1 MKSLDVIAFASAFHD
16 KGTLATLKKGL
27 IDRISKAGGFK
38 ISEVKSASP
47 DRLTAVLILTGGV
60 ERQVLRGIADLPSPI
75 LLIAHDAQNSLP
87 ASLEIL
93 ARIRHDG
100 GEGRIL
106 FGTPEKVA
114 ADLTQEMAIAEAWN
128 RLRFSRVGLIGE
140 PSEWLVASDVDKA
153 FLKGRLSI
161 ETVEVDI
168 EELMTRVDLDA
179 PPKKLMAGFT
189 KKATDVKQA
198 SQEEIAGAGSIYD
211 ALRSLIDEHRLAA
224 CTVRCFDLVLR
235 MENTGCYAL
244 SKLNDEGTPAG
255 CEGDMQALLSLY
267 TAYLLTGQTAFMGN
281 IASVD
286 TENEVIG
293 IAHCTCPV
301 SMTASYAITSHFES
315 GLGVGL
321 SGDIPEGPC
330 TLFRLGGERLDHLF
344 AREGQIEKAPFR
356 DDLCR
361 TQVRIQC
368 QEPIDELLTAPLG
381 NHHILLAGHHRDTLE
396 RFFGRYLAT

>member
-1 MKSLDVIAFASAFHD
+1 MKSLDVMAFASALHD
-16 KGTLATLKKGL
+16 KGALAALKKGL
-27 IDRISKAGGFK
+27 LDRIGKAGGFK
-38 ISEVKSASP
+38 INEVKTPSP
-47 DRLTAVLILTGGV
+47 DRLSAVLVLTGGV
-60 ERQVLRGIADLPSPI
+60 ERQVLRGIADMPSPI

-93 ARIRHDG
+93 ARIRQDG

-106 FGTPEKVA
+106 FGTPDRIA
-114 ADLTQEMAIAEAWN
+114 SDLLQEMAIADAWN
-128 RLRFSRVGLIGE
+128 ALRFSRIGLIGE

-161 ETVEVDI
+161 ETVEIDI
-168 EELMTRVDLDA
+168 EELISRVNLEA
-179 PPKKLMAGFT
+179 PPKKSIAAFK
-189 KKATDVKQA
+189 KKADEVYDA
-198 SQEEIAGAGSIYD
+198 SAEELADAGSIYD
-211 ALRSLIDEHRLAA
+211 ALRALVDENRLVA

-235 MENTGCYAL
+235 MKNTGCYAL
-244 SKLNDEGTPAG
+244 SRLNDDGIPAG
-255 CEGDMQALLSLY
+255 CEGDMQSLLSLY

-281 IASVD
+281 IASVE
-286 TENEVIG
+286 TAEQVIG

-301 SMTASYAITSHFES
+301 SMTASYAIRSHFES
-315 GLGVGL
+315 GLGVGV

-344 AREGQIEKAPFR
+344 IREGQIEKAPFR

-368 QEPIDELLTAPLG
+368 DESVDELLSAPLG
-381 NHHILLAGHHRDTLE
+381 NHHILLAGHHRSTIE
-396 RFFGRYLAT
+396 RFFGRFLST